1 MNANSALFWPKVA
14 YERQNWEG
22 SSEYAS
28 RRSRLAARGPFQSA
42 VPPRIARQI
51 MLVDSDLAAELENAT
66 ADLIR
71 FDALQ
76 SVAAPLSSI
85 LLRSESA
92 SSSEVENLTA
102 SAKQIAL
109 AEIQNKPTPNASLIV
124 DNATAMRAA
133 ISFETGSTTDAI
145 IAMHKA
151 LLERSRPDIAGSFR
165 NRPVWIGGLSPHTAT
180 FVGPHH
186 ERIPELMN
194 DLEAFIAR
202 FDLPRLA
209 QIAIAHAQFETIH
222 PFEDGNGRTGR
233 ALVQV
238 LLRRY
243 GIASGSTIP
252 LSAGLL
258 SEVSDYFDALQRYRS
273 GDVRP
278 ILESFVRASVRAVEL
293 GTGLLQAIG
302 QANSIH
308 SSMCSDREDSVAK
321 RLIPLLSQH
330 PALDG
335 ALVQELLGVSQPA
348 ALAGLS
354 RLTTLGILSPANDK
368 KRSRIWVAPRILEAL
383 DDFSAKARRG

>member
-1 MNANSALFWPKVA
+1 MSEDSALFWPKVG
-14 YERQNWEG
+14 YERQDWG
-22 SSEYAS
+22 VTVDFAS

-42 VPPRIARQI
+42 VPPRIAGQI
-51 MLVDSDLAAELENAT
+51 MIVDSELAAELENAT
-66 ADLIR
+66 AELIR

-133 ISFETGSTTDAI
+133 MSFEAGSTSEAI
-145 IAMHKA
+145 LAMHKA
-151 LLERSRPDIAGSFR
+151 LLERSRPDIAGRFR
-165 NRPVWIGGLSPHTAT
+165 DRPVWIGGLSPHTAT

-186 ERIPELMN
+186 VRIPELMS
-194 DLEAFIAR
+194 DLETFMSR

-238 LLRRY
+238 LLRGY

-258 SEVSDYFDALQRYRS
+258 SEVSNYFDALQKYRS

-278 ILESFVRASVRAVEL
+278 ILEAFVRASVRAVEL
-293 GTGLLQAIG
+293 GTDLLKAIA

-308 SSMCSDREDSVAK
+308 FSMCSDREDSVAK
-321 RLIPLLSQH
+321 RLIPLLSQY

-354 RLTTLGILSPANDK
+354 RLTVLGVLAPANDK

-383 DDFSAKARRG
+383 DDFSARARRG

>member
-1 MNANSALFWPKVA
+1 MNANSALFWPAVG
-14 YERQNWEG
+14 YERQDWEG
-22 SSEYAS
+22 ASEYAS

-42 VPPRIARQI
+42 VPALISKQI
-51 MLVDSDLAAELENAT
+51 LIVDSDLAAELENAT
-66 ADLIR
+66 SELIR

-76 SVAAPLSSI
+76 SVTAPLSSI

-102 SAKQIAL
+102 SAKQVAL
-109 AEIQNKPTPNASLIV
+109 AEIQSKPTPNASLIV
-124 DNATAMRAA
+124 DNTNAMRAA
-133 ISFETGSTTDAI
+133 ISFETGSTKEAI
-145 IAMHKA
+145 LAMHKA
-151 LLERSRPDIAGSFR
+151 LLERSRPEIAGSFR
-165 NRPVWIGGLSPHTAT
+165 GRPVWIGGLSPHTAT

-186 ERIPELMN
+186 GRIPGLID
-194 DLEAFIAR
+194 DLDTFIAR

-238 LLRRY
+238 LLRKY

-258 SEVSDYFDALQRYRS
+258 SEVADYFDALQKYRS

-278 ILESFVRASVRAVEL
+278 ILESFVRASVKAVDL
-293 GTGLLQAIG
+293 GTDLLQNIAR
-302 QANSIH
+302 ANALH
-308 SSMCSDREDSVAK
+308 NAACPDREDSVAR

-330 PALDG
+330 PAVNG
-335 ALVQELLGVSQPA
+335 VLVQELLGVSQPA

-354 RLTTLGILSPANDK
+354 RLTALGVLTPANDN
-368 KRSRIWVAPRILEAL
+368 KRSRVWVAPRILEAL
-383 DDFSAKARRG
+383 DDFAARARRS